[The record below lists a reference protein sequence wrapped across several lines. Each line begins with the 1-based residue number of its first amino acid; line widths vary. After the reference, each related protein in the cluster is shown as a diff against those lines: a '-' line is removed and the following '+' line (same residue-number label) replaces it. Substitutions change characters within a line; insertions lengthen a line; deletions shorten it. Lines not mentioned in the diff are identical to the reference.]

1 MTIRIQEDK
10 VGIYQKDSTGIMT
23 QIATKKPPTQKE
35 ITTPVIEKAIAKLAN
50 ITDELAIKKI
60 TLEAWLKLTKLVPN
74 STSFKPVRTAFRKAI
89 EQAFPFSN
97 VSKPGYY
104 FTNAGKDKPERY
116 EHLALWY
123 TTTTKERWEVVG
135 DEARAEYFK
144 NLKPLP
150 QPEPQPEPQP
160 QQQTLNIENM
170 TVENLKLDVETQ
182 QIVQD
187 AIAQSGM
194 SLPEFLQQACRVYA
208 KTITCKTR
216 KHSEDL
222 SNVETE
228 ILRND
233 KAYGT
238 HPGRAE
244 ELVKRAIRAIKYQNG
259 LATELSQKWMITQSL
274 LVDMTGAKA
283 SAVKNAMSKYP
294 EINDYNKALRDA
306 GATDLLNRKGELK
319 EDFCE
324 EWLRII
330 ESGID

>member
-1 MTIRIQEDK
+1 
-10 VGIYQKDSTGIMT
+10 MT
-23 QIATKKPPTQKE
+23 QIATKKPPTQKQL
-35 ITTPVIEKAIAKLAN
+35 TAPVIEQAVAKLAN
-50 ITDELAIKKI
+50 VTDERAIRKI
-60 TLEAWLKLTKLVPN
+60 IIKAWKELTKLVPN
-74 STSFKPVRTAFRKAI
+74 SSSFNAIRAAFRKAI
-89 EQAFPFSN
+89 ELAFPCSEE
-97 VSKPGYY
+97 SKPGYY
-104 FTNAGKDKPERY
+104 FTIAGKDKPERY

-123 TTTTKERWEVVG
+123 ATTSEERWKVVG

-144 NLKPLP
+144 NLKPFP
-150 QPEPQPEPQP
+150 QPELQPEPPTELQPELQPEPPTEPQP

-182 QIVQD
+182 QIVED

-208 KTITCKTR
+208 KTITGKTR

-228 ILRND
+228 VLRNN

-283 SAVKNAMSKYP
+283 SAVKNAIAKYP

-324 EWLRII
+324 EWLRIV